1 MLTVYE
7 IYTKEKDGK
16 QFLWGYVETLADAI
30 KAIQRLN
37 YTAYLQD
44 NEFSYEYFEV
54 PNVGQE
60 LSEFQFDN
68 ILVSVTIKDDTNKI
82 KIVSN
87 DFPKDINVDRVNQ
100 YSDRMEIVFSINLE
114 SKLSKEEIISK
125 ALKLINGGVYYE
137 AI

>member
-16 QFLWGYVETLADAI
+16 QFLWGYVETLVEAV

-44 NEFSYEYFEV
+44 NGFSYEYFEV
-54 PNVGQE
+54 PDVGQE

-82 KIVSN
+82 KVVSN

-114 SKLSKEEIISK
+114 AKLSKEEIISK

>member
-16 QFLWGYVETLADAI
+16 QFLWGYVETLAEAA

-44 NEFSYEYFEV
+44 TGFSYEYFEV
-54 PNVGQE
+54 PDVGQE

-68 ILVSVTIKDDTNKI
+68 ILVSVTIKDDINKI
-82 KIVSN
+82 KVVSN

-100 YSDRMEIVFSINLE
+100 YSDRMEIVLSINFE
-114 SKLSKEEIISK
+114 AKLSKEEIVSK